1 MRCAEMGSNFLF
13 FCRNIALLSTENEEE
28 QKLMEW
34 KLKQIL
40 SRADIRYQVVNTNEC
55 PMSAPATLV
64 GKFRYSRD
72 WWPVPHIVVVVAWWP
87 TLSSPSKSCTLSE
100 HLTPDS
106 INLGGDLA
114 AHINSSL

>member
-1 MRCAEMGSNFLF
+1 MCGASVDLLPRV
-13 FCRNIALLSTENEEE
+13 RNNHIWYTH
-28 QKLMEW
+28 
-34 KLKQIL
+34 
-40 SRADIRYQVVNTNEC
+40 
-55 PMSAPATLV
+55 PPATLV

-106 INLGGDLA
+106 INLGGDLT
-114 AHINSSL
+114 AHIKSSL

>member
-1 MRCAEMGSNFLF
+1 MLKFKWDRFKNIFYQKGH
-13 FCRNIALLSTENEEE
+13 CRSLS
-28 QKLMEW
+28 
-34 KLKQIL
+34 
-40 SRADIRYQVVNTNEC
+40 
-55 PMSAPATLV
+55 PATLV

-114 AHINSSL
+114 AHIKSSL

>member
-40 SRADIRYQVVNTNEC
+40 SRADIR
-55 PMSAPATLV
+55 L
-64 GKFRYSRD
+64 
-72 WWPVPHIVVVVAWWP
+72 
-87 TLSSPSKSCTLSE
+87 
-100 HLTPDS
+100 LTPMNVQCLLYYS
-106 INLGGDLA
+106 Y
-114 AHINSSL
+114 SKY

>member
-55 PMSAPATLV
+55 PMSAALFQIINICV
-64 GKFRYSRD
+64 LGDIR
-72 WWPVPHIVVVVAWWP
+72 
-87 TLSSPSKSCTLSE
+87 
-100 HLTPDS
+100 HL
-106 INLGGDLA
+106 
-114 AHINSSL
+114 

>member
-1 MRCAEMGSNFLF
+1 MRL
-13 FCRNIALLSTENEEE
+13 CRSGCIWVLYLT
-28 QKLMEW
+28 
-34 KLKQIL
+34 
-40 SRADIRYQVVNTNEC
+40 
-55 PMSAPATLV
+55 APATLV

-100 HLTPDS
+100 HLTPES

-114 AHINSSL
+114 AHIKSSL

>member
-1 MRCAEMGSNFLF
+1 MFRNSTRPRSIIIVEIML
-13 FCRNIALLSTENEEE
+13 CRNFYS
-28 QKLMEW
+28 
-34 KLKQIL
+34 
-40 SRADIRYQVVNTNEC
+40 
-55 PMSAPATLV
+55 PATLV

-100 HLTPDS
+100 HLTPES

-114 AHINSSL
+114 AHIKSSL

>member
-1 MRCAEMGSNFLF
+1 MVSF
-13 FCRNIALLSTENEEE
+13 NESSHDPVMFGG
-28 QKLMEW
+28 KSMTLN
-34 KLKQIL
+34 KN
-40 SRADIRYQVVNTNEC
+40 YQNN
-55 PMSAPATLV
+55 SLATLV

-72 WWPVPHIVVVVAWWP
+72 WWPVPKIVVVVAWWP

-114 AHINSSL
+114 AHIKSSL

>member
-1 MRCAEMGSNFLF
+1 MQIHSIYLGS
-13 FCRNIALLSTENEEE
+13 
-28 QKLMEW
+28 
-34 KLKQIL
+34 
-40 SRADIRYQVVNTNEC
+40 
-55 PMSAPATLV
+55 PATLV

-72 WWPVPHIVVVVAWWP
+72 WWPVPKIVVVVAWWP

-114 AHINSSL
+114 AHIKSSL